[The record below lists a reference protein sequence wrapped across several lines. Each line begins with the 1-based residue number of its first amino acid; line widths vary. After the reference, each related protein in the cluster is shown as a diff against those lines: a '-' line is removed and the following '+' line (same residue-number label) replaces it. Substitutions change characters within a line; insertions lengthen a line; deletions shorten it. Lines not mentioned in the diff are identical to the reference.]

1 MKTPAL
7 DLFSS
12 ILKLL
17 SFDFRLAAFVESIFN
32 LTYLLFLFPLLTNL
46 FVGASEFLCVYLAS
60 NNSPETLLPC

>member
-17 SFDFRLAAFVESIFN
+17 SFDFRLAAFVERIFN

-46 FVGASEFLCVYLAS
+46 CGGASDFLCVYLAS